1 MKNDRKKSLLER
13 LYDGDFYPAEQVVP
27 GNPDYKSIS
36 HKMGEETEYIASR
49 LDGEDNARFEAL
61 LDLMGDM
68 ESISGYSNFA
78 YGLRTGIQLMIELF
92 FNEDR
97 PPFKVQ
103 DYR

>member
-1 MKNDRKKSLLER
+1 MRNNRKNLLER
-13 LYDGDFYPAEQVVP
+13 LYGGEFAPAEQAAP
-27 GNPDYKSIS
+27 GNPNYASIG
-36 HKMGEETEYIASR
+36 HQAEKEIEYIESQ
-49 LDGEDNARFEAL
+49 LDSKDNARFQTL